1 MENRLVEDNL
11 RLVHYIVRK
20 FGDLPKETYEDY
32 FQEGCIYLTLAAERF
47 DASKGFTFSTFAAN
61 YIYNGIRRY
70 RRECN
75 DDFNGLKVGRGLRD
89 KMSKLSYVAYNN
101 GLDLESKEDK
111 ALILDYLGVDDFE
124 IPSVSSLDTEIKGKD
139 DSTASQY
146 EVIPDVSRPFTDDIF
161 DCDLQAYLNFIKPKV
176 SDKVYEI
183 ISFSLLEYLTTG
195 ITYAQRELAK
205 LLDVSQS
212 YISRAQAKGLQ
223 LWKEFFN

>member
-11 RLVHYIVRK
+11 RLVHFVVRK

-32 FQEGCIYLTLAAERF
+32 FQEGCVYLTLAAERF
-47 DASKGFTFSTFAAN
+47 DASKGFAFSTFAAN

-75 DDFNGLKVGRGLRD
+75 DDFNGIKVGRGLRD

-101 GLDLESKEDK
+101 GLDLDSSEDK

-124 IPSVSSLDTEIKGKD
+124 IPSVSSLDIEIKGKD

-161 DCDLQAYLNFIKPKV
+161 NCDLQAYLNFIKPKV

-195 ITYAQRELAK
+195 ITYTQKELAK

-212 YISRAQAKGLQ
+212 YVSRAQAKCLK
-223 LWKEFFN
+223 LWKEFFD

>member
-75 DDFNGLKVGRGLRD
+75 DDFNGLKVDRGLRD

-124 IPSVSSLDTEIKGKD
+124 IPSVSSLDIEIKGKD

-195 ITYAQRELAK
+195 ITYTQKELAK

-212 YISRAQAKGLQ
+212 YVSRAQTKGLQ
-223 LWKEFFN
+223 LWKEFFD

>member
-32 FQEGCIYLTLAAERF
+32 FQEGCVYLTLAAERF
-47 DASKGFTFSTFAAN
+47 DASKGFAFSTFAAN

-75 DDFNGLKVGRGLRD
+75 DDFNGIKVGRGLRD

-124 IPSVSSLDTEIKGKD
+124 IPSVSSLDIEIKGKD

-195 ITYAQRELAK
+195 ITYTQRELAK

-212 YISRAQAKGLQ
+212 YIPRAQAKGLQ

>member
-11 RLVHYIVRK
+11 RLVHFVVRK

-32 FQEGCIYLTLAAERF
+32 FQEGCVYLTLAAERF
-47 DASKGFTFSTFAAN
+47 DASKGFAFSTFAAN

-75 DDFNGLKVGRGLRD
+75 DDFNGIKVGRGLRD

-101 GLDLESKEDK
+101 GLDLDSSEDK

-124 IPSVSSLDTEIKGKD
+124 IPSVFSLDIEIKGKD

-146 EVIPDVSRPFTDDIF
+146 EVIPDVSRPFTDNIF
-161 DCDLQAYLNFIKPKV
+161 DCDLQAYLSFIKPKV
-176 SDKVYEI
+176 SEKVYEI

-195 ITYAQRELAK
+195 ITYTQKELAK

-212 YISRAQAKGLQ
+212 YVSRAQAKGLK
-223 LWKEFFN
+223 LWKEFFD

>member
-75 DDFNGLKVGRGLRD
+75 DDFNGLKVDRGLRD

-124 IPSVSSLDTEIKGKD
+124 IPSVSSLDIEIKGKD
-139 DSTASQY
+139 DSSASQY
-146 EVIPDVSRPFTDDIF
+146 EVIPDASRPFTDDIF

-195 ITYAQRELAK
+195 ITYTQRVLAK

-212 YISRAQAKGLQ
+212 YVSRAQAKGLQ

>member
-101 GLDLESKEDK
+101 GLDLDSSEDK

-124 IPSVSSLDTEIKGKD
+124 IPSVSSLDIEIKGKD

-146 EVIPDVSRPFTDDIF
+146 EVIPDVSRPFTDELF
-161 DCDLQAYLNFIKPKV
+161 DCDLQAYLAFIKPKV

-183 ISFSLLEYLTTG
+183 INFSLLEYQTTG
-195 ITYAQRELAK
+195 ITYTQKELAK
-205 LLDVSQS
+205 LLDVSQ
-212 YISRAQAKGLQ
+212 YYVSRAQAKGLQ
-223 LWKEFFN
+223 LWKEFFD

>member
-11 RLVHYIVRK
+11 RLVHFVVRK

-32 FQEGCIYLTLAAERF
+32 FQEGCVYLTLAAERF
-47 DASKGFTFSTFAAN
+47 DASKGFAFSTFAAN

-75 DDFNGLKVGRGLRD
+75 DDFNGIKVGRGLRD

-101 GLDLESKEDK
+101 GLDLDSSEDK
-111 ALILDYLGVDDFE
+111 ALILEYIGVDDFE
-124 IPSVSSLDTEIKGKD
+124 IPSVSSLDIEIKGKD
-139 DSTASQY
+139 DSTASQC

-195 ITYAQRELAK
+195 ITYTQKELAK

-212 YISRAQAKGLQ
+212 YVSRAQAKGLQ
-223 LWKEFFN
+223 LWKEFFD

>member
-47 DASKGFTFSTFAAN
+47 DAFKGFTFSTFAAN

-75 DDFNGLKVGRGLRD
+75 DDFNGIKVGRGLRD

-111 ALILDYLGVDDFE
+111 ALILD
-124 IPSVSSLDTEIKGKD
+124 I
-139 DSTASQY
+139 
-146 EVIPDVSRPFTDDIF
+146 
-161 DCDLQAYLNFIKPKV
+161 
-176 SDKVYEI
+176 
-183 ISFSLLEYLTTG
+183 
-195 ITYAQRELAK
+195 
-205 LLDVSQS
+205 
-212 YISRAQAKGLQ
+212 
-223 LWKEFFN
+223 

>member
-11 RLVHYIVRK
+11 RLVHFVVRK
-20 FGDLPKETYEDY
+20 FVDLPKETYEDY
-32 FQEGCIYLTLAAERF
+32 FQEGCVYLTLAAERF
-47 DASKGFTFSTFAAN
+47 DASKGFAFSTFAVN

-75 DDFNGLKVGRGLRD
+75 DDFNGLKVDRGLRD

-124 IPSVSSLDTEIKGKD
+124 IPSVSSLDIEIKGKD

-195 ITYAQRELAK
+195 ITYTQKELAK

-212 YISRAQAKGLQ
+212 YVSRAQTKGLQ
-223 LWKEFFN
+223 LWKEFFD

>member
-11 RLVHYIVRK
+11 RLVHFVVRK

-32 FQEGCIYLTLAAERF
+32 FQEGCVYLTLAAERF
-47 DASKGFTFSTFAAN
+47 DASKGFAFSTFAAN

-75 DDFNGLKVGRGLRD
+75 DDFNGIKVGRGLRD
-89 KMSKLSYVAYNN
+89 KMSKLSYVVYTN

-124 IPSVSSLDTEIKGKD
+124 IPSVSSLDIEIKGKD
-139 DSTASQY
+139 DSTASRY
-146 EVIPDVSRPFTDDIF
+146 EVIPDVSRPFIDELF
-161 DCDLQAYLNFIKPKV
+161 DCDLQAYLAFIKPKV

-183 ISFSLLEYLTTG
+183 INFSLLEYQTTG
-195 ITYAQRELAK
+195 ITYTQKELAK

-212 YISRAQAKGLQ
+212 YVSRAQAKGLQ
-223 LWKEFFN
+223 LWKEFFD

>member
-75 DDFNGLKVGRGLRD
+75 DDFNGLKVDRGLRD

-124 IPSVSSLDTEIKGKD
+124 IPSVSSLDIEIKGKD

-183 ISFSLLEYLTTG
+183 ISFSLLEYLTTD
-195 ITYAQRELAK
+195 ITYTQKELAK

-212 YISRAQAKGLQ
+212 YVSRAQTKGLQ
-223 LWKEFFN
+223 LWKEFFD

>member
-1 MENRLVEDNL
+1 MQNRLVEDNL
-11 RLVHYIVRK
+11 RLVHFVVRK

-32 FQEGCIYLTLAAERF
+32 FQEGCVYLTLAAERF
-47 DASKGFTFSTFAAN
+47 DASKGFAFSTFAAN

-75 DDFNGLKVGRGLRD
+75 DDFNGIKVGRGLRD
-89 KMSKLSYVAYNN
+89 KMSKLSYVVYTN

-124 IPSVSSLDTEIKGKD
+124 IPSVSSLDIEIKGKD
-139 DSTASQY
+139 DSTASRY
-146 EVIPDVSRPFTDDIF
+146 EVIPDVSRPFTDELF
-161 DCDLQAYLNFIKPKV
+161 DCDLQAYLAFIKPKV

-183 ISFSLLEYLTTG
+183 INFSLLEYQTTG
-195 ITYAQRELAK
+195 ITYTQKELAK

-212 YISRAQAKGLQ
+212 YVSRAQAKGLQ
-223 LWKEFFN
+223 LWKEFFD

>member
-1 MENRLVEDNL
+1 MKNDLIADNL
-11 RLVHYIVRK
+11 RLVHFIVHK
-20 FGDLPKETYEDY
+20 FGKLPKDVYEEY
-32 FQEGCIYLTLAAERF
+32 YQEGCYWLILAAQRF

-75 DDFNGLKVGRGLRD
+75 DDFNGIKVGRGLRD

-124 IPSVSSLDTEIKGKD
+124 IPSVSSLDIEIKGKD

-161 DCDLQAYLNFIKPKV
+161 DCDL
-176 SDKVYEI
+176 
-183 ISFSLLEYLTTG
+183 
-195 ITYAQRELAK
+195 
-205 LLDVSQS
+205 
-212 YISRAQAKGLQ
+212 
-223 LWKEFFN
+223 

>member
-75 DDFNGLKVGRGLRD
+75 DDFNGLKVDRGLRD

-124 IPSVSSLDTEIKGKD
+124 IPSVSSLDIEIKGKD

-195 ITYAQRELAK
+195 ITYTQKELAK

-212 YISRAQAKGLQ
+212 YVSRAQTKGLQ
-223 LWKEFFN
+223 L

>member
-20 FGDLPKETYEDY
+20 FVDLPKETYEDY

-75 DDFNGLKVGRGLRD
+75 DDFNGIKVGRGLRD

-124 IPSVSSLDTEIKGKD
+124 IPSVSSLDIEIKGKD

-195 ITYAQRELAK
+195 ITYTQKELAK

-212 YISRAQAKGLQ
+212 YVSRAQAKGLQ

>member
-1 MENRLVEDNL
+1 MKNDLIADNL
-11 RLVHYIVRK
+11 RLVHFIVHK
-20 FGDLPKETYEDY
+20 FGKLPKDVYEEY
-32 FQEGCIYLTLAAERF
+32 YQEGCYWLILSAQRF

-75 DDFNGLKVGRGLRD
+75 DDFNGIKVGRGLRD

-111 ALILDYLGVDDFE
+111 DLILDYLGVDDFE
-124 IPSVSSLDTEIKGKD
+124 IPSVSSLDIEIKGKD

-195 ITYAQRELAK
+195 ITYTQRELAK
-205 LLDVSQS
+205 LFDVSQS

>member
-47 DASKGFTFSTFAAN
+47 DASKGFAFSTFAAN
-61 YIYNGIRRY
+61 YNYNGIRRY

-75 DDFNGLKVGRGLRD
+75 DDFNGIKVGRGLRD

-101 GLDLESKEDK
+101 GLDLDSSEDK
-111 ALILDYLGVDDFE
+111 ALILDYLVADDFE
-124 IPSVSSLDTEIKGKD
+124 IPSVSSLDIEIKGKD

-195 ITYAQRELAK
+195 ITYTQKELAK

-212 YISRAQAKGLQ
+212 YVSRAQAKGLQ
-223 LWKEFFN
+223 LWKEFFD

>member
-75 DDFNGLKVGRGLRD
+75 DDFNGLKVDRGLRD

-124 IPSVSSLDTEIKGKD
+124 IPSVSSLDIEIKGKD
-139 DSTASQY
+139 DSSASQY

-195 ITYAQRELAK
+195 ITYTQKELAK

-212 YISRAQAKGLQ
+212 YVSRAQTKGLQ

>member
-11 RLVHYIVRK
+11 RLVHFVVRK
-20 FGDLPKETYEDY
+20 FGDLTKETYEDY
-32 FQEGCIYLTLAAERF
+32 FQEGCVYLTLAAERF

-75 DDFNGLKVGRGLRD
+75 DDFNGIKVGRGLRD

-101 GLDLESKEDK
+101 GLDLDSSEDK

-124 IPSVSSLDTEIKGKD
+124 IPSVSSLDIEIKSKD
-139 DSTASQY
+139 GSTASQY

-195 ITYAQRELAK
+195 ITYTQKELAK

-212 YISRAQAKGLQ
+212 YVSRAQAKGLQ
-223 LWKEFFN
+223 LWKEFFD

>member
-47 DASKGFTFSTFAAN
+47 NASKGFAFSTFAAN

-75 DDFNGLKVGRGLRD
+75 DDFNGIKVGRGLRD

-101 GLDLESKEDK
+101 DLDLDSSEDK
-111 ALILDYLGVDDFE
+111 ALILDYLGIDDFE
-124 IPSVSSLDTEIKGKD
+124 IPSVSSLDIEIKGKD

-195 ITYAQRELAK
+195 ITYTQKELAK

-212 YISRAQAKGLQ
+212 YVSRAQAKGLQ
-223 LWKEFFN
+223 LWKEFFD

>member
-75 DDFNGLKVGRGLRD
+75 DDFNGIKVGRGLRD

-101 GLDLESKEDK
+101 GLDLDSSEDK

-124 IPSVSSLDTEIKGKD
+124 IPSVSSLDIEIKGKD

-146 EVIPDVSRPFTDDIF
+146 EVIPDVSRPFTDELF
-161 DCDLQAYLNFIKPKV
+161 DCDLQAYLAFIKPKV

-195 ITYAQRELAK
+195 ITYTQKELAK
-205 LLDVSQS
+205 LFDVSQS
-212 YISRAQAKGLQ
+212 YVSRAQAKGLQ
-223 LWKEFFN
+223 LWKEFFD

>member
-11 RLVHYIVRK
+11 RLVHFVVRK
-20 FGDLPKETYEDY
+20 FVDLPKETYEDY
-32 FQEGCIYLTLAAERF
+32 FQEGCVYLTLAAERF
-47 DASKGFTFSTFAAN
+47 DASKGFAFSTFAAN

-75 DDFNGLKVGRGLRD
+75 DDFNGIKVGRGLRD
-89 KMSKLSYVAYNN
+89 KMSKLSYVAYTN

-124 IPSVSSLDTEIKGKD
+124 IPSVSSLDIEIKGKD

-146 EVIPDVSRPFTDDIF
+146 EVIPDVSRPFTDELF
-161 DCDLQAYLNFIKPKV
+161 DCDLQAYLAFIKPKV

-183 ISFSLLEYLTTG
+183 INFSLLEYLTTG
-195 ITYAQRELAK
+195 ITYTQKELAK

-212 YISRAQAKGLQ
+212 YVSRAQAKGLQ
-223 LWKEFFN
+223 L

>member
-11 RLVHYIVRK
+11 RLVHFVVRK

-32 FQEGCIYLTLAAERF
+32 FQEGCVYLTLAAERF
-47 DASKGFTFSTFAAN
+47 DASKGFAFSTFAAN

-75 DDFNGLKVGRGLRD
+75 DDFNGIKVGRGLRD
-89 KMSKLSYVAYNN
+89 KMSKLSYVAYTN

-124 IPSVSSLDTEIKGKD
+124 IPSVSSLDIEIKGKD

-146 EVIPDVSRPFTDDIF
+146 EVIPDVSRPFTDELF

-195 ITYAQRELAK
+195 ITYTQKELAK

-212 YISRAQAKGLQ
+212 YVSRAQAKGLQ
-223 LWKEFFN
+223 LWKEFFD

>member
-1 MENRLVEDNL
+1 MGNRLVEDNL

-47 DASKGFTFSTFAAN
+47 DASKRFTFSTFAAN

-75 DDFNGLKVGRGLRD
+75 DDFNGLKVDRGLRD

-124 IPSVSSLDTEIKGKD
+124 IPSVSSLDIEIKGKD

-195 ITYAQRELAK
+195 ITYTQKELAK

-212 YISRAQAKGLQ
+212 YVSRAQTKGLQ
-223 LWKEFFN
+223 LWKEFFD

>member
-47 DASKGFTFSTFAAN
+47 DASNGFTFSTFAAN

-75 DDFNGLKVGRGLRD
+75 DDFNGIKVGRGLRD

-124 IPSVSSLDTEIKGKD
+124 IPSVSSLDIEIKGKD

-195 ITYAQRELAK
+195 ITYTQKELAK

-212 YISRAQAKGLQ
+212 YVSRAQTKGLQ
-223 LWKEFFN
+223 LWKEFFD

>member
-47 DASKGFTFSTFAAN
+47 DASKGFAFSTFAAS

-75 DDFNGLKVGRGLRD
+75 DDFNGIKVGRGLRD

-101 GLDLESKEDK
+101 GLDLESKENK
-111 ALILDYLGVDDFE
+111 ALILDYLWVDDFE
-124 IPSVSSLDTEIKGKD
+124 IPSVSSLDIEIKGKD

-195 ITYAQRELAK
+195 ITYTQKELAK

-212 YISRAQAKGLQ
+212 YVSRAQTKGLQ
-223 LWKEFFN
+223 LWKEFFD

>member
-47 DASKGFTFSTFAAN
+47 DTSKGFTFSTFAAN

-124 IPSVSSLDTEIKGKD
+124 IPSVSSLDIEIKGKD
-139 DSTASQY
+139 DSSASQY
-146 EVIPDVSRPFTDDIF
+146 EVIPDSSKPFTDELF
-161 DCDLQAYLNFIKPKV
+161 DCDLQAYLDFIKPKV
-176 SDKVYEI
+176 SEKVYEI
-183 ISFSLLEYLTTG
+183 INFSLLEYQTTG
-195 ITYAQRELAK
+195 ITYTQRELAK

-212 YISRAQAKGLQ
+212 YVSRAQAKGLQ

>member
-11 RLVHYIVRK
+11 RLVHFVVRK
-20 FGDLPKETYEDY
+20 FVDLPKETYEDY
-32 FQEGCIYLTLAAERF
+32 FQEGCVYLTLAAERF
-47 DASKGFTFSTFAAN
+47 DASKGFAFSTFAAS
-61 YIYNGIRRY
+61 YIYNGIRCY

-75 DDFNGLKVGRGLRD
+75 DDFNGIKVGRGLRD

-124 IPSVSSLDTEIKGKD
+124 IPSVSSLDIEIKGKD

-195 ITYAQRELAK
+195 ITYTQKELAK

-212 YISRAQAKGLQ
+212 YVSRAQTKGLQ
-223 LWKEFFN
+223 LWKEFFD

>member
-11 RLVHYIVRK
+11 RLVHFVVRK

-47 DASKGFTFSTFAAN
+47 DASKGFAFSTFAAN

-75 DDFNGLKVGRGLRD
+75 DDFNGIKVGRGLRD
-89 KMSKLSYVAYNN
+89 KMSKLSYVAYTN

-124 IPSVSSLDTEIKGKD
+124 IPSVSSLDIEIKGKD

-183 ISFSLLEYLTTG
+183 INFSLLEYQTTG
-195 ITYAQRELAK
+195 ITYTQKELAK

-212 YISRAQAKGLQ
+212 YVSRAQAKGLQ

>member
-75 DDFNGLKVGRGLRD
+75 DDFNGIKVGRGLRD

-111 ALILDYLGVDDFE
+111 ALILDYLGVDYFE
-124 IPSVSSLDTEIKGKD
+124 IPSVSSLDIEIKGKD
-139 DSTASQY
+139 GSTASQY

-195 ITYAQRELAK
+195 ITYTQKELAK

-212 YISRAQAKGLQ
+212 YVSRAQTKGLQ
-223 LWKEFFN
+223 LWKEFFD

>member
-11 RLVHYIVRK
+11 RLVHYIVHK

-32 FQEGCIYLTLAAERF
+32 FQEGCVYLTLAAERF
-47 DASKGFTFSTFAAN
+47 DASKGFAFSTFAAN

-75 DDFNGLKVGRGLRD
+75 DDFNGIKVGRGLRD

-111 ALILDYLGVDDFE
+111 ALILDYLVVDDFE
-124 IPSVSSLDTEIKGKD
+124 IPSVSSLDIEIKGKD

-161 DCDLQAYLNFIKPKV
+161 DCDLRAYLNFIKPKV

-195 ITYAQRELAK
+195 ITYTQKELAK

-212 YISRAQAKGLQ
+212 YVSRAQAKGLQ
-223 LWKEFFN
+223 LWKEFFD

>member
-11 RLVHYIVRK
+11 RLVHFVVRK

-32 FQEGCIYLTLAAERF
+32 FQEGCVYLTLAAERF
-47 DASKGFTFSTFAAN
+47 DASKGFAFSTFAAN

-75 DDFNGLKVGRGLRD
+75 DDFNGIKVDRGLRD
-89 KMSKLSYVAYNN
+89 KMSKLSYVVYTN
-101 GLDLESKEDK
+101 GLDLESKEGK
-111 ALILDYLGVDDFE
+111 ALILDYLWVDDFE
-124 IPSVSSLDTEIKGKD
+124 IPSVSSLDIEIKSKD
-139 DSTASQY
+139 DSTASRY
-146 EVIPDVSRPFTDDIF
+146 EVIPDVSRPFTDELF
-161 DCDLQAYLNFIKPKV
+161 DCDLQAYLAFIKPKV

-183 ISFSLLEYLTTG
+183 INFSLLEYQTTG
-195 ITYAQRELAK
+195 ITYTQKELAK

-212 YISRAQAKGLQ
+212 YVSRAQAKGLQ

>member
-1 MENRLVEDNL
+1 MESRLVEDNL
-11 RLVHYIVRK
+11 RLVHFVVRK
-20 FGDLPKETYEDY
+20 FVDLPKETYEDY
-32 FQEGCIYLTLAAERF
+32 FQEGCVYLTLAAERF
-47 DASKGFTFSTFAAN
+47 DASKGFAFSTFAAN

-75 DDFNGLKVGRGLRD
+75 DDFNGIKVGRGLRD

-101 GLDLESKEDK
+101 GLDLDSSEDK

-124 IPSVSSLDTEIKGKD
+124 IPSVSSLDIEIKGKD

-146 EVIPDVSRPFTDDIF
+146 EVIPDVSRPFTDNIF
-161 DCDLQAYLNFIKPKV
+161 DCDLQAYLSFIKPKV
-176 SDKVYEI
+176 SEKVYEI

-195 ITYAQRELAK
+195 ITYTQKELAK

-212 YISRAQAKGLQ
+212 YVSRAQAKGLK
-223 LWKEFFN
+223 LWKEFFD

>member
-11 RLVHYIVRK
+11 RLVHYTVRK

-32 FQEGCIYLTLAAERF
+32 FQEGCVYLTLAAERF
-47 DASKGFTFSTFAAN
+47 DASKGFAFSTFAAN

-75 DDFNGLKVGRGLRD
+75 DDFNGIKVGKGLRD

-124 IPSVSSLDTEIKGKD
+124 IPSVSSLDIEIKGKD

-195 ITYAQRELAK
+195 ITYTQMELAK

>member
-11 RLVHYIVRK
+11 RLVHFVVRK

-32 FQEGCIYLTLAAERF
+32 FQEGCVYLTLAAERF
-47 DASKGFTFSTFAAN
+47 DASKGFAFSTFAAN

-75 DDFNGLKVGRGLRD
+75 DDFNGIKVGRGLRD
-89 KMSKLSYVAYNN
+89 KMSKLSYVVYTN

-124 IPSVSSLDTEIKGKD
+124 IPSVSSLDIEIKGKD
-139 DSTASQY
+139 DSTASRY
-146 EVIPDVSRPFTDDIF
+146 EVIPDVSRPFTDELF
-161 DCDLQAYLNFIKPKV
+161 DCDLQAYLAFIKPKV

-183 ISFSLLEYLTTG
+183 INFSLLEYQTTG
-195 ITYAQRELAK
+195 ITYTQKELAK

-212 YISRAQAKGLQ
+212 YVSRVQAKGLQ
-223 LWKEFFN
+223 LWKEFFD

>member
-11 RLVHYIVRK
+11 RLVHFVVRK
-20 FGDLPKETYEDY
+20 FVDLPKETYEDY

-47 DASKGFTFSTFAAN
+47 DASKGFTFSTFAAS

-75 DDFNGLKVGRGLRD
+75 DDFNGIKVGRGLRD

-124 IPSVSSLDTEIKGKD
+124 IPSVSSLDIEIKGKD

-161 DCDLQAYLNFIKPKV
+161 DCDLQAYLDFIKPKV
-176 SDKVYEI
+176 SEKVYEI
-183 ISFSLLEYLTTG
+183 INFSLLEYQTTG
-195 ITYAQRELAK
+195 ITYTQRELAK
-205 LLDVSQS
+205 LLDV
-212 YISRAQAKGLQ
+212 
-223 LWKEFFN
+223 